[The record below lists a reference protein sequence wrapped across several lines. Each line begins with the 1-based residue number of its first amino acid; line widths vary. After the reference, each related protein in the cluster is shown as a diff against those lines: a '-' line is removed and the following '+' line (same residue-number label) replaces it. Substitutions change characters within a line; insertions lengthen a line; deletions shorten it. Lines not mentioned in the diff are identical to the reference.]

1 MNNKYTYKQTRM
13 RKRQWQSSK
22 VRQKGLSLVELMIA
36 MVIGLILLTGILQIT
51 VANSNN
57 SRMHEQMS
65 RVQEA
70 GRFAIDILSKD
81 IRMADFWG
89 CASSLSKITNNL
101 NPAGSGYAG
110 FEFANGVAGED
121 GVSGGPDSIT
131 LSGAYGTGITI
142 QPPYGPQANS
152 NVKVPADNS
161 LEQFDIV
168 LISDCLAGDIFE
180 ITNANPGGSGTVDH
194 NTGTVAIG
202 PGNYN
207 PSATCASG
215 HCLSKVYEDDAS
227 IYSLQS
233 LTYSIQQA
241 AFQEPKLVRSLNGG
255 TPVELVSGVEDMQLD
270 YGVDTNDDEVADFYK
285 TATQVTAAGQWEA
298 VITVKVSLLIRA
310 RETYMDE
317 DQTYIFNGNT
327 FTSND
332 HRLRRVFTTVVTI
345 RNRTS

>member
-1 MNNKYTYKQTRM
+1 MNRNIN
-13 RKRQWQSSK
+13 RQVGIAK
-22 VRQKGLSLVELMIA
+22 VKKSQKGLSLVELMIA
-36 MVIGLILLTGILQIT
+36 LVIGLILLTGILQIT
-51 VANSNN
+51 ITNSDN

-89 CASSLSKITNNL
+89 CASSLTKITNNL

-110 FEFANGVAGED
+110 LEFDNGVAGED
-121 GVSGGPDSIT
+121 GASGGPDSIT
-131 LSGAYGTGITI
+131 LSGAFGTGLTI

-152 NVKVPADNS
+152 NVKVLADNP
-161 LEQFDIV
+161 LEQFQIV
-168 LISDCLAGDIFE
+168 LLSDCLAGDIFE

-215 HCLSKVYEDDAS
+215 HCLSKVYEGDAS

-241 AFQEPKLVRSLNGG
+241 AFEEPKLVRSLNGG
-255 TPVELVSGVEDMQLD
+255 TPVELVSGVEDMQFE
-270 YGVDTNDDEVADFYK
+270 YGVDTDGDLVADIYN
-285 TATQVTAAGQWEA
+285 TATAVTAAGMWES
-298 VITVKVSLLIRA
+298 VISVKVSLLIRA
-310 RETYMDE
+310 RETFMSE
-317 DQTYIFNGNT
+317 SQTYNYNGSEV
-327 FTSND
+327 TSND
-332 HRLRRVFTTVVTI
+332 RRLRRVFTTVVTI
-345 RNRTS
+345 RNRTT

>member
-1 MNNKYTYKQTRM
+1 MNKQVYKRARIEKKSGQR
-13 RKRQWQSSK
+13 SK
-22 VRQKGLSLVELMIA
+22 GRQKGLSLVELMIA

-51 VANSNN
+51 IANSDN

-110 FEFANGVAGED
+110 LTFDNGVVGED
-121 GVSGGPDSIT
+121 GASGGPDSIT
-131 LSGAYGTGITI
+131 LSGAYGTGLTI

-152 NVKVPADNS
+152 NVKVLADNP

-168 LISDCLAGDIFE
+168 LLSDCLAGDIFE

-207 PSATCASG
+207 PSPTCVSG
-215 HCLSKVYEDDAS
+215 HCLSKVYEGDAS
-227 IYSLQS
+227 IYRMQS

-255 TPVELVSGVEDMQLD
+255 TPVELVSGVEDMQFD
-270 YGVDTNDDEVADFYK
+270 YGVDTNGDSVADYYK
-285 TATQVTAAGQWEA
+285 TATQVTAAGEWEA
-298 VITVKVSLLIRA
+298 VVTVKVSLLIRA
-310 RETYMDE
+310 GEAYMSE
-317 DQTYIFNGNT
+317 EQTYIYNGDT
-327 FTSND
+327 VTSDDN
-332 HRLRRVFTTVVTI
+332 RLRRVFTTVITI